1 MSQKRKKILFVLP
14 FNPYPLSTG
23 GSQAIFNGID
33 VVKDDL
39 EVYVTFEAAKA
50 SEDNIG
56 RLKSLLDDKVVVL
69 PYFVSSPKS
78 MKRDLRQRFYEPL
91 FKTEKKLRKLAGY
104 DFTPVRI
111 PHRAWLHE
119 ELLPK
124 KLDFVKYVS
133 NIVDEYNID
142 FVQCE
147 MLCNVTIG
155 LTLPDRVR
163 KVFVHHELGW
173 VVHELELLNQNGDS
187 FEQRL
192 YLDYYKMCEV
202 ALLNRYDDIIT
213 LSEIDSQ
220 KLKEAGVTAHIHTS
234 LAVVNTSQ
242 QQLATTKGC
251 QVLSFVG
258 PEYNLPNVDGLK
270 WFFANVWDRL
280 KSYDSSYRL
289 QVIGKWSEKTIA
301 ETVGER
307 SDVEFLGFV
316 DDLAAVLKDTIMVV
330 PINVGSG
337 IRMKILEAAALGVP
351 FVTTTVG
358 VEGIP
363 ARNGEDCFIA
373 DTPEAFADAVVKLR
387 DDKLRTKFAEN
398 ANRLVSEHYTL
409 EALRANR
416 LEIYREM

>member
-1 MSQKRKKILFVLP
+1 MSRKKILFVLP
-14 FNPYPLSTG
+14 FNPYPLTTG

-33 VVKDDL
+33 VVKDEL

-50 SEDNIG
+50 DEDNME
-56 RLKSLLDDKVVVL
+56 RFKSLMDDKVTVL
-69 PYFVSSPKS
+69 PYFVPVPRAT
-78 MKRDLRQRFYEPL
+78 KRNLKQRFYQPL
-91 FKTEKKLRKLAGY
+91 FKTEKKLRRLAGY

-124 KLDFVKYVS
+124 KLAFVKHVS
-133 NIVDEYNID
+133 NIVDEYNLDI
-142 FVQCE
+142 VQCE
-147 MLCNVTIG
+147 MLCNVTMG
-155 LTLPDRVR
+155 LMLPDRVR

-173 VVHELELLNQNGDS
+173 VVHELELLKQKGDP
-187 FEQRL
+187 FEQKL

-213 LSEIDSQ
+213 LSEIDSK
-220 KLKEAGVTAHIHTS
+220 KLKEAGVTSQIHTS

-242 QQLATTKGC
+242 KQRVTTKGWRL
-251 QVLSFVG
+251 LSFVG

-280 KSYDSSYRL
+280 KGYDASYRM
-289 QVIGKWSEKTIA
+289 QVIGKWSDKTIA
-301 ETVGER
+301 EVAGGKE
-307 SDVEFLGFV
+307 DVEFLGYV
-316 DDLAAVLKDTIMVV
+316 DDLAGVLKDTIMVV
-330 PINVGSG
+330 PINIGSG

-351 FVTTTVG
+351 FVTTSVG

-373 DTPEAFADAVVKLR
+373 DTPEAFADSVVKLR
-387 DDKLRTKFAEN
+387 DEKLRKQFADN
-398 ANRLVSEHYTL
+398 ANRLVKEKYSF
-409 EALRANR
+409 EALKNNRAK
-416 LEIYREM
+416 IYN

>member
-1 MSQKRKKILFVLP
+1 MNQKQKILFVLP

-39 EVYVTFEAAKA
+39 DVYVTFEAVATDK
-50 SEDNIG
+50 DNIE
-56 RLKSLLDDKVVVL
+56 RLKSLLDNKVTVL
-69 PYFVSSPKS
+69 PYFVPAPQST
-78 MKRDLRQRFYEPL
+78 KRDLKQRFYEPL
-91 FKTEKKLRKLAGY
+91 FKTEKKLRRLAGY

-124 KLDFVKYVS
+124 KLAFVKHVS
-133 NIVDEYNID
+133 NLVDEYNID
-142 FVQCE
+142 IVQCE
-147 MLCNVTIG
+147 MLCNVTMG
-155 LTLPDRVR
+155 LMLPERVR

-173 VVHELELLNQNGDS
+173 VVHELELLKQKGDAS
-187 FEQRL
+187 EQKL

-213 LSEIDSQ
+213 LSEIDSK
-220 KLKEAGVTAHIHTS
+220 KLKEAGVTSQIHTS

-242 QQLATTKGC
+242 NHLVTTKGC
-251 QVLSFVG
+251 QLLSFVG

-280 KSYDSSYRL
+280 KGYDASYRM

-301 ETVGER
+301 EAVGER
-307 SDVEFLGFV
+307 NDVEFLGYV
-316 DDLAAVLKDTIMVV
+316 DDLAAMLKDTIMVV
-330 PINVGSG
+330 PINIGSG

-351 FVTTTVG
+351 FVTTSVG

-373 DTPEAFADAVVKLR
+373 DTPEAFADAIVKLR
-387 DDKLRTKFAEN
+387 DEKLRKQFAEN
-398 ANRLVSEHYTL
+398 ANRLVSERYTL
-409 EALRANR
+409 EALKANR
-416 LEIYREM
+416 LEIYRKM

>member
-1 MSQKRKKILFVLP
+1 MSQKKKILFVLP

-39 EVYVTFEAAKA
+39 DVYVTFEATATDK
-50 SEDNIG
+50 DNIE
-56 RLKSLLDDKVVVL
+56 RLKSLLDNKVTVL
-69 PYFVSSPKS
+69 PYFVPAPKS
-78 MKRDLRQRFYEPL
+78 TKRDLKQRFYEPL
-91 FKTEKKLRKLAGY
+91 FKTEKKLRRLAGY

-124 KLDFVKYVS
+124 KLAFVKHVS
-133 NIVDEYNID
+133 NLVDGYNID
-142 FVQCE
+142 IVQCE
-147 MLCNVTIG
+147 MLCNVTMG
-155 LTLPDRVR
+155 LMLPDRVR

-173 VVHELELLNQNGDS
+173 VVHELELLKQKGDP
-187 FEQRL
+187 FEQKL

-202 ALLNRYDDIIT
+202 ALLNCYDDIIT
-213 LSEIDSQ
+213 LSEIDSK
-220 KLKEAGVTAHIHTS
+220 KLKEAGVTSQIHTS

-242 QQLATTKGC
+242 NQLVTTKGC
-251 QVLSFVG
+251 QLLSFVG

-270 WFFANVWDRL
+270 WFFANVWDKL
-280 KSYDSSYRL
+280 KSYDASYRM

-307 SDVEFLGFV
+307 SDVEFLGYV

-330 PINVGSG
+330 PINIGSG

-351 FVTTTVG
+351 FVTTSVG

-387 DDKLRTKFAEN
+387 DEKLRKQFAEN
-398 ANRLVSEHYTL
+398 ANRLVSERYTL
-409 EALRANR
+409 EALKANR

>member
-1 MSQKRKKILFVLP
+1 MSQKRKILFVLP

-39 EVYVTFEAAKA
+39 DVYVTFEAAATDK
-50 SEDNIG
+50 DNIEK
-56 RLKSLLDDKVVVL
+56 LKSLLDNKVTVL
-69 PYFVSSPKS
+69 PYFVPAPKS
-78 MKRDLRQRFYEPL
+78 TRRDLKQRLYQPL
-91 FKTEKKLRKLAGY
+91 FKTEKKLRRLAGY

-124 KLDFVKYVS
+124 KLAFVKHVS
-133 NIVDEYNID
+133 NLVDEYNID
-142 FVQCE
+142 IVQCE
-147 MLCNVTIG
+147 MLCNVNMG
-155 LTLPDRVR
+155 LMLPDRVR

-173 VVHELELLNQNGDS
+173 VVHELELLKQQGDA
-187 FEQRL
+187 FEQKL

-213 LSEIDSQ
+213 LSEIDSK
-220 KLKEAGVTAHIHTS
+220 KLKEAGVTSPIHTS

-242 QQLATTKGC
+242 NHLVSTKGC
-251 QVLSFVG
+251 QLLSFVG

-270 WFFANVWDRL
+270 WFFANVWDKL
-280 KSYDSSYRL
+280 KGYDATYRM
-289 QVIGKWSEKTIA
+289 QVIGKWSENTIA
-301 ETVGER
+301 EAVGER
-307 SDVEFLGFV
+307 NDVEYLGYV

-330 PINVGSG
+330 PINIGSG

-351 FVTTTVG
+351 FVTTSVG

-387 DDKLRTKFAEN
+387 DEKLRKQFAEN
-398 ANRLVSEHYTL
+398 ANRLVSERYTL
-409 EALRANR
+409 EALKANR
-416 LEIYREM
+416 LEIYRDM

>member
-1 MSQKRKKILFVLP
+1 MSPKRKILFVLP

-23 GSQAIFNGID
+23 GSQAIFNGIN

-39 EVYVTFEAAKA
+39 DVYVTFEAAATDK
-50 SEDNIG
+50 DNIE
-56 RLKSLLDDKVVVL
+56 RLKSLLDNKVTVL
-69 PYFVSSPKS
+69 PYFVPAPKS
-78 MKRDLRQRFYEPL
+78 TRRDLKQRLYQPL
-91 FKTEKKLRKLAGY
+91 FKTEKKLRRLAGY

-111 PHRAWLHE
+111 PHKAWLYE

-124 KLDFVKYVS
+124 NLAFVKHVS
-133 NIVDEYNID
+133 NLVDECNID
-142 FVQCE
+142 IVQCE
-147 MLCNVTIG
+147 MLCNVTMG
-155 LTLPDRVR
+155 LMLPDRVR

-173 VVHELELLNQNGDS
+173 VVHELELLKQKGDA
-187 FEQRL
+187 FEQKL
-192 YLDYYKMCEV
+192 YLDYYRMCEV
-202 ALLNRYDDIIT
+202 ALLNCYDDIIT
-213 LSEIDSQ
+213 LSEIDSK
-220 KLKEAGVTAHIHTS
+220 KLKEAGVTSQIHTS

-242 QQLATTKGC
+242 NHLVTTKGC
-251 QVLSFVG
+251 QLLSFVG

-280 KSYDSSYRL
+280 KGYDMSYRM

-301 ETVGER
+301 EAVGER
-307 SDVEFLGFV
+307 NDVEFLGYV

-330 PINVGSG
+330 PINIGSG

-351 FVTTTVG
+351 FVTTSVG

-387 DDKLRTKFAEN
+387 DEKLRKQFAEN
-398 ANRLVSEHYTL
+398 ANRMVSERYTL
-409 EALRANR
+409 EALKANR
-416 LEIYREM
+416 LEIYRDM

>member
-1 MSQKRKKILFVLP
+1 MSQKQKILFVLP
-14 FNPYPLSTG
+14 FSPYPLTSG

-33 VVKDDL
+33 AVKDDMD
-39 EVYVTFEAAKA
+39 VYITFEATAT
-50 SEDNIG
+50 DNKNIEK
-56 RLKSLLDDKVVVL
+56 LKLLLDGKVMVL
-69 PYFVSSPKS
+69 PYYFPSPKS
-78 MKRDLRQRFYEPL
+78 TKQTLKEKFYRPL
-91 FKTEKKLRKLAGY
+91 FRTEKKLRKLAGY

-111 PHRAWLHE
+111 PHRSWLPE
-119 ELLPK
+119 ELFPK
-124 KLDFVKYVS
+124 RMGFAKHVCG
-133 NIVDEYNID
+133 IVNEFEID
-142 FVQCE
+142 IVQCE
-147 MLCNVTIG
+147 MLCNVTLG
-155 LTLPDRVR
+155 LVLSDRVR

-173 VVHELELLNQNGDS
+173 VVHELELQTQKGDV
-187 FEQRL
+187 FEQKL

-213 LSEIDSQ
+213 LSEIDSK
-220 KLKEAGVTAHIHTS
+220 KLKEAGVTSQIHTS

-242 QQLATTKGC
+242 NHLVTTKGC
-251 QVLSFVG
+251 QLLSFVG

-270 WFFANVWDRL
+270 WFFANVWDKL
-280 KSYDSSYRL
+280 KGYDATYRM

-301 ETVGER
+301 EEVGER
-307 SDVEFLGFV
+307 NDVEFLGYV

-330 PINVGSG
+330 PINIGSG

-351 FVTTTVG
+351 FVTTSVG

-387 DDKLRTKFAEN
+387 DEKLRKQFAEN
-398 ANRLVSEHYTL
+398 ANRLVGERYTL
-409 EALRANR
+409 EALKANR

>member
-1 MSQKRKKILFVLP
+1 MNHKSKILFVLP
-14 FNPYPLSTG
+14 SNPYPLSTG

-33 VVKDDL
+33 VVKDELD
-39 EVYVTFEAAKA
+39 VYVTFEATATDK
-50 SEDNIG
+50 DNIE
-56 RLKSLLDDKVVVL
+56 RLKSLSGNKVTVL
-69 PYFVSSPKS
+69 PYFVPAPKS
-78 MKRDLRQRFYEPL
+78 MRRNLKQRFYEPL
-91 FKTEKKLRKLAGY
+91 FKTEKKLRRLAGY

-124 KLDFVKYVS
+124 KMAFVKHVS
-133 NIVDEYNID
+133 NLVDEYGFDI
-142 FVQCE
+142 VQCE
-147 MLCNVTIG
+147 MLCNVTMG
-155 LTLPDRVR
+155 LMLPDRVR

-173 VVHELELLNQNGDS
+173 VVHELELKIQKGDV
-187 FEQRL
+187 FEQKL

-213 LSEIDSQ
+213 LSEIDSK
-220 KLKEAGVTAHIHTS
+220 KLKEAGVTSQIHTS

-242 QQLATTKGC
+242 NRLVTTKGW
-251 QVLSFVG
+251 QLLSFVG

-280 KSYDSSYRL
+280 KGYDTSYRM
-289 QVIGKWSEKTIA
+289 QVIGKWSEKAIA

-307 SDVEFLGFV
+307 SDVEFLGYV

-330 PINVGSG
+330 PINIGSG

-351 FVTTTVG
+351 FVTTSVG

-387 DDKLRTKFAEN
+387 DEKLRKQFAEN
-398 ANRLVSEHYTL
+398 ANRLVSERFTL
-409 EALRANR
+409 EALKANR
-416 LEIYREM
+416 LEIYRKM

>member
-1 MSQKRKKILFVLP
+1 MSHKRKILFVLP

-39 EVYVTFEAAKA
+39 EVYVTFEAPKA
-50 SEDNIG
+50 DEDNIEK
-56 RLKSLLDDKVVVL
+56 LKSLLDNKVTVL
-69 PYFVSSPKS
+69 PYFVPAPQST
-78 MKRDLRQRFYEPL
+78 KRDLKQRFYEPL
-91 FKTEKKLRKLAGY
+91 FKTEKKLRRLAGY

-124 KLDFVKYVS
+124 KLAFVKHVS
-133 NIVDEYNID
+133 NLVDEYNID
-142 FVQCE
+142 IVQCE
-147 MLCNVTIG
+147 MLCNVTMG
-155 LTLPDRVR
+155 LMLPDRVR
-163 KVFVHHELGW
+163 KVFVHHEVGW
-173 VVHELELLNQNGDS
+173 VVHELELLKQKGDA
-187 FEQRL
+187 FEQKL

-213 LSEIDSQ
+213 LSEIDSK
-220 KLKEAGVTAHIHTS
+220 KLKEAGVTSQIHTS
-234 LAVVNTSQ
+234 LAVVNTAQ
-242 QQLATTKGC
+242 NHLVTTKGW
-251 QVLSFVG
+251 QLLSFVG

-270 WFFANVWDRL
+270 WFFANVWERL
-280 KSYDSSYRL
+280 KGYDASYRM

-301 ETVGER
+301 EAVGER
-307 SDVEFLGFV
+307 NDVEFLGYV

-330 PINVGSG
+330 PINIGSG

-351 FVTTTVG
+351 FVTTSVG

-373 DTPEAFADAVVKLR
+373 DTPEAFANAIVKLR
-387 DDKLRTKFAEN
+387 DENLRKQFAEN
-398 ANRLVSEHYTL
+398 ANRLVSERYTL
-409 EALRANR
+409 EALKANR
-416 LEIYREM
+416 LEIYRNM

>member
-1 MSQKRKKILFVLP
+1 MSQKRKILFVLP

-39 EVYVTFEAAKA
+39 DVYVTFEAAATDK
-50 SEDNIG
+50 DNIE
-56 RLKSLLDDKVVVL
+56 RLKSLLDNKVTVL
-69 PYFVSSPKS
+69 PYFVPAPKS
-78 MKRDLRQRFYEPL
+78 TRRDLKQRLYQPL
-91 FKTEKKLRKLAGY
+91 FKTEKKLRRLAGY

-124 KLDFVKYVS
+124 KLAFVKHVS
-133 NIVDEYNID
+133 NLVDEYNID
-142 FVQCE
+142 IVQCE
-147 MLCNVTIG
+147 MLCNVNMG
-155 LTLPDRVR
+155 LMLPDRVR

-173 VVHELELLNQNGDS
+173 VVHELELLKQQGDA
-187 FEQRL
+187 FEQKL

-213 LSEIDSQ
+213 LSEIDSK
-220 KLKEAGVTAHIHTS
+220 KLKEAGVTSQIHTS

-242 QQLATTKGC
+242 NHLVSTKGC
-251 QVLSFVG
+251 QLLSFVG

-270 WFFANVWDRL
+270 WFFANVWDKL
-280 KSYDSSYRL
+280 KGYDATYRM

-301 ETVGER
+301 EAVGER
-307 SDVEFLGFV
+307 NDVEFLGYV

-330 PINVGSG
+330 PINIGSG

-351 FVTTTVG
+351 FVTTSVG

-387 DDKLRTKFAEN
+387 DEKLRKQFAEN
-398 ANRLVSEHYTL
+398 ANRLVGERYTL
-409 EALRANR
+409 EALKANR
-416 LEIYREM
+416 LEIYRDR

>member
-1 MSQKRKKILFVLP
+1 MNQKRKILFVLP

-39 EVYVTFEAAKA
+39 DVYVTFEAAATDK
-50 SEDNIG
+50 DNIE
-56 RLKSLLDDKVVVL
+56 RLKSLLDNKVTVL
-69 PYFVSSPKS
+69 PYFVRAPKS
-78 MKRDLRQRFYEPL
+78 TRRDLKQRLYQPL
-91 FKTEKKLRKLAGY
+91 FKTEKKLRRLAGY

-124 KLDFVKYVS
+124 KLAFVKHVS
-133 NIVDEYNID
+133 NLVDEYNID
-142 FVQCE
+142 IVQCE
-147 MLCNVTIG
+147 MLCNVNMG
-155 LTLPDRVR
+155 LMLPDRVR

-173 VVHELELLNQNGDS
+173 VVHELELLKQQGDA
-187 FEQRL
+187 FEQKL

-213 LSEIDSQ
+213 LSEIDSK
-220 KLKEAGVTAHIHTS
+220 KLKEAGVTSQIHTS

-242 QQLATTKGC
+242 NHLVSTKGC
-251 QVLSFVG
+251 QLLSFVG

-270 WFFANVWDRL
+270 WFFANVWDKL
-280 KSYDSSYRL
+280 KGYDATYRM

-301 ETVGER
+301 EAVGER
-307 SDVEFLGFV
+307 NDVEFLGYV

-330 PINVGSG
+330 PINIGSG

-351 FVTTTVG
+351 FVTTSVG

-387 DDKLRTKFAEN
+387 DEKLRKQFAEN
-398 ANRLVSEHYTL
+398 ANRLVGERYTL
-409 EALRANR
+409 EALKANR

>member
-1 MSQKRKKILFVLP
+1 MSHKRKILFVLP

-39 EVYVTFEAAKA
+39 EVYVTFEATATDK
-50 SEDNIG
+50 DNIE
-56 RLKSLLDDKVVVL
+56 RLKSQLDNKVTVL
-69 PYFVSSPKS
+69 PYFVPAPKS
-78 MKRDLRQRFYEPL
+78 MRRDLKQRFYEPL
-91 FKTEKKLRKLAGY
+91 FKTEKKLRRLAGY

-124 KLDFVKYVS
+124 KLAFVKHVS
-133 NIVDEYNID
+133 NLVDDYNIGV
-142 FVQCE
+142 VQCE

-155 LTLPDRVR
+155 LALPEKVR
-163 KVFVHHELGW
+163 KVFVHHEVGW
-173 VVHELELLNQNGDS
+173 VVHELELLKQQGDP

-192 YLDYYKMCEV
+192 YLEYYKMCEV

-213 LSEIDSQ
+213 LSEIDSK
-220 KLKEAGVTAHIHTS
+220 KLKEAGVTSPIHTS
-234 LAVVNTSQ
+234 LAVVNTAQ
-242 QQLATTKGC
+242 NQLVTTKGW
-251 QVLSFVG
+251 QLLSFVG

-280 KSYDSSYRL
+280 KGYDTSYRM
-289 QVIGKWSEKTIA
+289 QVIGKWSEKTVA

-307 SDVEFLGFV
+307 NDVEFMGYV

-330 PINVGSG
+330 PINIGSG

-351 FVTTTVG
+351 FVTTSVG

-387 DDKLRTKFAEN
+387 DEKLRKQFAEN
-398 ANRLVSEHYTL
+398 ANRLVGERFTL
-409 EALRANR
+409 EALKANR
-416 LEIYREM
+416 LEIYRDM

>member
-1 MSQKRKKILFVLP
+1 MSQKRKILFVLP

-39 EVYVTFEAAKA
+39 DVYVTFEAAATDK
-50 SEDNIG
+50 DNIEK
-56 RLKSLLDDKVVVL
+56 LKSLLDNKVTVL
-69 PYFVSSPKS
+69 PYFVPAPKS
-78 MKRDLRQRFYEPL
+78 TRRDLKQRLYQPL
-91 FKTEKKLRKLAGY
+91 FKTEKKLRRLAGY

-124 KLDFVKYVS
+124 KLAFVKHVS
-133 NIVDEYNID
+133 NLVDEYNID
-142 FVQCE
+142 IVQCE
-147 MLCNVTIG
+147 MLCNVNMG
-155 LTLPDRVR
+155 LMLPDRVR

-173 VVHELELLNQNGDS
+173 VVHELELLKQQGDA
-187 FEQRL
+187 FEQKL

-213 LSEIDSQ
+213 LSEIDSK
-220 KLKEAGVTAHIHTS
+220 KLKEAGVTSPIHTS

-242 QQLATTKGC
+242 NHLVSTKGC
-251 QVLSFVG
+251 QLLSFVG

-270 WFFANVWDRL
+270 WFFANVWDKL
-280 KSYDSSYRL
+280 KGYDATYRM
-289 QVIGKWSEKTIA
+289 QVIGKWSENTIA
-301 ETVGER
+301 EAVGER
-307 SDVEFLGFV
+307 NDVEYLGYV

-330 PINVGSG
+330 PINIGSG

-351 FVTTTVG
+351 FVTTSVG

-387 DDKLRTKFAEN
+387 DEKLRKQFAEN
-398 ANRLVSEHYTL
+398 ANRLVIERYTL
-409 EALRANR
+409 EALKANR
-416 LEIYREM
+416 LEIYRDM